1 MNNRFNITEEEKSR
15 IRGLHGIQVINEQSM
30 SEPDI
35 DDEVLDTEPTPEEAE
50 PVDDGKFT
58 KREFKGLQ
66 RSAYKLMKTIERNLK
81 KTYRG
86 KTINLYAEESSVGE
100 EIQTREGE
108 LESGGLK
115 IRRIWYPY
123 GESRRGFINNIL
135 NFIPNEVEGRLNR
148 VNILV
153 SPAKPGAPP
162 WIKWIDRLF
171 GKDSEGYSKNMH
183 LTIDCR
189 GNGRMWLRQDK
200 PGADFAK
207 DESALKDTNVTNTQ
221 LMNDFKN
228 SFCKSKEMGELKTI
242 ISELNNNKLVPDADY
257 AQADDQ
263 EGFDE
268 LA

>member
-1 MNNRFNITEEEKSR
+1 MRNRFNLNEEEKNR
-15 IRGLHGIQVINEQSM
+15 IRGLHGIQLITEQNQ
-30 SEPDI
+30 PDEE
-35 DDEVLDTEPTPEEAE
+35 EVDLDTEPTPEEAE
-50 PVDDGKFT
+50 PVDDGKIT
-58 KREFKGLQ
+58 KREFRGLQ
-66 RSAYKLMKTIERNLK
+66 KSAYKLMRTIEKNLK

-86 KTINLYAEESSVGE
+86 KTINLYAEESSVGGE
-100 EIQTREGE
+100 DIQTREGE

-115 IRRIWYPY
+115 VRRINYPY
-123 GESRRGFINNIL
+123 GESRRGFIKNIQ
-135 NFIPNEVEGRLNR
+135 NFIPHEVEGRLNR

-171 GKDSEGYSKNMH
+171 GKDSEGYSKNMN

-189 GNGRMWLRQDK
+189 GNGRMWLRQEK

-228 SFCKSKEMGELKTI
+228 SFCGSKEMGELKTI
-242 ISELNNNKLVPDADY
+242 ISELNKSKLVPDADY
-257 AQADDQ
+257 AQVDDQ
-263 EGFDE
+263 EGSDE
-268 LA
+268 LV

>member
-1 MNNRFNITEEEKSR
+1 MRNRFNLNEEEKNR
-15 IRGLHGIQVINEQSM
+15 IRGLHGIQLITEQNQ
-30 SEPDI
+30 PDEE
-35 DDEVLDTEPTPEEAE
+35 EVDLDTEPTPAEAE
-50 PVDDGKFT
+50 PADDGKIT
-58 KREFKGLQ
+58 RKEFKGLQ
-66 RSAYKLMKTIERNLK
+66 KSAYRLMKTIDRNLK
-81 KTYRG
+81 KAYKG
-86 KTINLYAEESSVGE
+86 KTINLYAEESSVGGE

-115 IRRIWYPY
+115 VRRINFPY
-123 GESRRGFINNIL
+123 GISRRGFIKNIQ
-135 NFIPNEVEGRLNR
+135 NFIPNEVDRHLDR

-162 WIKWIDRLF
+162 WIKWVDRLF

-183 LTIDCR
+183 LTIDCKR
-189 GNGRMWLRQDK
+189 QGLMWLRKDK
-200 PGADFAK
+200 PFTGLDT
-207 DESALKDTNVTNTQ
+207 ENLKDTNVTNTQ

-228 SFCKSKEMGELKTI
+228 SFCKSKELLELKTI
-242 ISELNNNKLVPDADY
+242 ISQIHNSKLVHDADY